1 MTDELLTFENTLAV
15 LEEYGRAVAAQYK
28 ANLERDNRLASR
40 SIVMP
45 PSCVTRVVTDHG
57 DFVVQMDLNAYW
69 KYIEYGTKGWFT
81 GNTSRKMPPVST
93 ILKWIEIKP
102 VIPRPDAKGRIPSP
116 QSLAF
121 LIARKIRNF
130 GTKGRADLTEAKMTT
145 EAAWRERLEVALGHD
160 LEVYIRKV
168 LVVQTK

>member
-1 MTDELLTFENTLAV
+1 MTDDLLTFENTLAV
-15 LEEYGRAVAAQYK
+15 LAEYGEAVAAAYI
-28 ANLERDNRLASR
+28 ANLKRDKRPASGALIQ
-40 SIVMP
+40 SIKTHVK
-45 PSCVTRVVTDHG
+45 VEGG
-57 DFVVQMDLNAYW
+57 DFVVQMDLEDYW

-93 ILKWIEIKP
+93 ILKWSEIKP

-116 QSLAF
+116 RSLAF

-145 EAAWRERLEVALGHD
+145 EAAWRERIEEALGHD
-160 LEVYIRKV
+160 LEHYIRKV
-168 LVVQTK
+168 LVVNVK